1 MLLVGNQPKLGASEI
16 ARLPHEEGAS
26 RGVLSSVSDDD
37 DGGFQSAMREQLQT
51 GAVVEQLD

>member
-16 ARLPHEEGAS
+16 ARLPHEEVAS
-26 RGVLSSVSDDD
+26 RGVLSSVSDD

-51 GAVVEQLD
+51 GAVFEQLD

>member
-37 DGGFQSAMREQLQT
+37 DGGFQSAMREQRKQGPL
-51 GAVVEQLD
+51 LNS